1 MWNLLSGYCSN
12 LHSARPVAYPVVMMS
27 NQNKENTMKTGAKF
41 VAFIIGF
48 IVVLALA
55 FGALT
60 SGAPDPVDPT
70 KQHAIN
76 QRLLENCLRADR
88 ERIALYGEA
97 QPTQD
102 CFNREFAYEAYRLW
116 YVQSN

>member
-1 MWNLLSGYCSN
+1 
-12 LHSARPVAYPVVMMS
+12 
-27 NQNKENTMKTGAKF
+27 MKTGAKF

-60 SGAPDPVDPT
+60 SGTPGPVDPT
-70 KQHAIN
+70 EQHALN

-102 CFNREFAYEAYRLW
+102 CFNRELAYRI
-116 YVQSN
+116 YEEQQRYMTTK